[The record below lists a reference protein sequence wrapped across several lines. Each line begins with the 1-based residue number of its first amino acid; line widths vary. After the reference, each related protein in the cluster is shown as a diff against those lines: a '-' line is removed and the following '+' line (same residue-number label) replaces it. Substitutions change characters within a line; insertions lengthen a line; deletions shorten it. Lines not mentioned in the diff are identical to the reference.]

1 MIPDVKGYP
10 TVRGHRGGT
19 HRWIAAIFSCSAN
32 STNMPSMY
40 DSVPS
45 VLAIGSC
52 RIFRPLRPLHE
63 SGLINL
69 LNYSENQW
77 FTHTAAA
84 ARQFVD
90 VLDGTVHI
98 AQELRRA
105 ALEADLVFPSD
116 MRSPVPLRPDAV
128 VVEVSS
134 LKQHRVEGIELNAHK
149 VYGMAVETGLDYRPI
164 VQGVT
169 TALPDEHVLKAMQVS
184 YAKQDELTS
193 DLLSIRDRMAC
204 PVMTVN
210 HLYSE
215 MPDGTPAPDRVR
227 LTEALRQ
234 LEREHGIPM
243 YDTQPAIAEYGIQAA
258 LEDQNHYR
266 SSFESV
272 VGDRLLK
279 SIQNL
284 LKGPTPPKN

>member
-1 MIPDVKGYP
+1 M
-10 TVRGHRGGT
+10 
-19 HRWIAAIFSCSAN
+19 S
-32 STNMPSMY
+32 SMY
-40 DSVPS
+40 SSVPA

-63 SGLINL
+63 NGVINL
-69 LNYSENQW
+69 INYSENQW

-98 AQELRRA
+98 PEGLRRA
-105 ALEADLVFPSD
+105 ALEADVSFPSD
-116 MRSPVPLRPDAV
+116 MKSPIPLQPDAV

-134 LKQHRVEGIELNAHK
+134 LKQHRLRGIELNAHK
-149 VYGMAVETGLDYRPI
+149 VYGMAVEAGLDYRPI

-169 TALPDEHVLKAMQVS
+169 TALPDEHVLKAMQVT
-184 YAKQDELTS
+184 YAKQEEIST

-227 LTEALRQ
+227 LTEALRR
-234 LEREHGIPM
+234 LECEHGIPM
-243 YDTQPAIAEYGIQAA
+243 HDTQPAIVEYGIQVA
-258 LEDQNHYR
+258 LKDQNHYH

-272 VGDRLLK
+272 VGERLLK

-284 LKGPTPPKN
+284 LANPAPLTN